1 MSFIEQKEIELL
13 SNIINKKGNAKNLF
27 LNYLSNLSY
36 EEINT
41 EPNLKF
47 INNIIELK
55 KSDLNLDMIKEEDI
69 VKSTDYP
76 INVLKDINLK
86 EYLVLFTKMNTENI
100 INVTDNIIE
109 NQSMYNKT
117 LLSMNDIKILDNRVI
132 DIIKKASDFNINLF
146 NNEISEKIINLMDI
160 SYVLDMDNSS
170 EQDVFNFYENLKVL
184 CDNNLEIN
192 VINYH
197 SDPLFIKLING
208 LKINQEYLDDF
219 EKRYEHKINYEECQ
233 HFILKTFFKYSEYIL
248 VEMKLMNEVIE
259 DSFNI
264 KNKNLSDE
272 INGKIFINN
281 VNKINEYYDRH
292 KNIELF
298 QKASLPFVAMIE
310 KKILND
316 NIKNDLPI
324 STAKPKRL

>member
-1 MSFIEQKEIELL
+1 MSLIEQKEIEIL
-13 SNIINKKGNAKNLF
+13 SNIINKKENAKSVF
-27 LNYLSNLSY
+27 LNYLSNLSE
-36 EEINT
+36 EEINIET
-41 EPNLKF
+41 NLKF
-47 INNIIELK
+47 ITNIIQFK
-55 KSDLNLDMIKEEDI
+55 KAELNLDIINKKDI
-69 VKSTDYP
+69 VTNPDYP
-76 INVLKDINLK
+76 VSVLEDINLR
-86 EYLVLFTKMNTENI
+86 EYLILFTKMNTENI
-100 INVTDNIIE
+100 QAITDNINNTPI
-109 NQSMYNKT
+109 SNKT
-117 LLSMNDIKILDNRVI
+117 ILSLENIKALTPQII
-132 DIIKKASDFNINLF
+132 DLIKKANDFNINLF
-146 NNEISEKIINLMDI
+146 NNEISEQIIILMDLP
-160 SYVLDMDNSS
+160 YVLDMDNST

-292 KNIELF
+292 KNIEIF

>member
-1 MSFIEQKEIELL
+1 MSSIEQREIEIL
-13 SNIINKKGNAKNLF
+13 SNIINKKENAKSVF
-27 LNYLSNLSY
+27 LNYLSNLSE
-36 EEINT
+36 EEINIET
-41 EPNLKF
+41 NLKF
-47 INNIIELK
+47 ITNIIQFK
-55 KSDLNLDMIKEEDI
+55 KAELNLDIINKKDI
-69 VKSTDYP
+69 VTNPDYP
-76 INVLKDINLK
+76 VSVLEDINLR
-86 EYLVLFTKMNTENI
+86 EYLILFTKMNTENI
-100 INVTDNIIE
+100 KAITDNINNTPI
-109 NQSMYNKT
+109 SNKT
-117 LLSMNDIKILDNRVI
+117 ILSLENIKTLNPQII
-132 DIIKKASDFNINLF
+132 DLVKKANDFNISLF

-292 KNIELF
+292 KNIEIF

>member
-1 MSFIEQKEIELL
+1 MSLIEQKEIEIL
-13 SNIINKKGNAKNLF
+13 SNIINKKENAKSVF
-27 LNYLSNLSY
+27 LNYLSNLS
-36 EEINT
+36 EEKINIET
-41 EPNLKF
+41 NLKF
-47 INNIIELK
+47 ITNIIQFK
-55 KSDLNLDMIKEEDI
+55 KAELNLDIINKKDI
-69 VKSTDYP
+69 VTNPDYP
-76 INVLKDINLK
+76 VSVLEDINLR
-86 EYLVLFTKMNTENI
+86 EYLILFTKMNTENI
-100 INVTDNIIE
+100 KAITDNINNTPI
-109 NQSMYNKT
+109 SNKT
-117 LLSMNDIKILDNRVI
+117 ILSLENIKALTPQII
-132 DIIKKASDFNINLF
+132 DLIKKANDFNITLF

-292 KNIELF
+292 KNIEIF

-316 NIKNDLPI
+316 NIKNDLAI

>member
-1 MSFIEQKEIELL
+1 MSLIEQREIEIL
-13 SNIINKKGNAKNLF
+13 SNIINKKENAKSVF
-27 LNYLSNLSY
+27 LNYLSNLSE
-36 EEINT
+36 EEINIET
-41 EPNLKF
+41 NLKF
-47 INNIIELK
+47 ITNIIQFK
-55 KSDLNLDMIKEEDI
+55 KAELNLDIINKKDI
-69 VKSTDYP
+69 VTNPDYP
-76 INVLKDINLK
+76 VSVLEDINLR
-86 EYLVLFTKMNTENI
+86 EYLILFTKMNTENI
-100 INVTDNIIE
+100 KAITDNINNTPI
-109 NQSMYNKT
+109 SNKT
-117 LLSMNDIKILDNRVI
+117 ILSLENIKALTPQII
-132 DIIKKASDFNINLF
+132 DLIKKANDFNINLF

-292 KNIELF
+292 KNIEIF

-316 NIKNDLPI
+316 NIKNDLAI

>member
-1 MSFIEQKEIELL
+1 MSLIEQREIEIL
-13 SNIINKKGNAKNLF
+13 SNIINKKENAKSVF
-27 LNYLSNLSY
+27 LNYLSNLSE
-36 EEINT
+36 EEINIET
-41 EPNLKF
+41 NLKF
-47 INNIIELK
+47 ITNIIQFK
-55 KSDLNLDMIKEEDI
+55 KAELNLDIINKKDI
-69 VKSTDYP
+69 VTNPDYP
-76 INVLKDINLK
+76 VSVLEDINLR
-86 EYLVLFTKMNTENI
+86 EYLILFTKMNTENI
-100 INVTDNIIE
+100 KAITDNINNTPI
-109 NQSMYNKT
+109 SNKT
-117 LLSMNDIKILDNRVI
+117 ILSLENIKALTPQII
-132 DIIKKASDFNINLF
+132 DLIKKANDFNINLF

-192 VINYH
+192 IINYH

-259 DSFNI
+259 DAFNI

-292 KNIELF
+292 KNIEIF

>member
-1 MSFIEQKEIELL
+1 MSLIEQREIEIL
-13 SNIINKKGNAKNLF
+13 SNIINKKESAKSVF
-27 LNYLSNLSY
+27 LNYLSNLSE
-36 EEINT
+36 EEINIET
-41 EPNLKF
+41 NLKF
-47 INNIIELK
+47 ITNIIQFK
-55 KSDLNLDMIKEEDI
+55 KAELNLDIINKKDI
-69 VKSTDYP
+69 VTNPDYP
-76 INVLKDINLK
+76 VSVLEDINLR
-86 EYLVLFTKMNTENI
+86 EYLILFTKMNTENI
-100 INVTDNIIE
+100 KAITDNINNTPI
-109 NQSMYNKT
+109 SNKT
-117 LLSMNDIKILDNRVI
+117 ILSLENIKALTPQII
-132 DIIKKASDFNINLF
+132 DLIKKANDFNINLF

-208 LKINQEYLDDF
+208 LKINQEYIDDF

-259 DSFNI
+259 DAFNI

-292 KNIELF
+292 KNIEIF

>member
-1 MSFIEQKEIELL
+1 MSLIEQREIEIL
-13 SNIINKKGNAKNLF
+13 SNIINKKENAKSVF
-27 LNYLSNLSY
+27 LNYLSNLS
-36 EEINT
+36 EDEINIET
-41 EPNLKF
+41 NLKF
-47 INNIIELK
+47 ITNIIQFK
-55 KSDLNLDMIKEEDI
+55 KAELNLDIINKKDI
-69 VKSTDYP
+69 VTNPDYP
-76 INVLKDINLK
+76 VSVLEDINLR
-86 EYLVLFTKMNTENI
+86 EYLILFTKMNTENI
-100 INVTDNIIE
+100 KAITDNINNTPI
-109 NQSMYNKT
+109 SNKT
-117 LLSMNDIKILDNRVI
+117 ILSLENIKTLNPQII
-132 DIIKKASDFNINLF
+132 DLVKKANDFNISLF

-292 KNIELF
+292 KNIEIF

>member
-100 INVTDNIIE
+100 INVTDNIFCI
-109 NQSMYNKT
+109 
-117 LLSMNDIKILDNRVI
+117 
-132 DIIKKASDFNINLF
+132 
-146 NNEISEKIINLMDI
+146 
-160 SYVLDMDNSS
+160 
-170 EQDVFNFYENLKVL
+170 
-184 CDNNLEIN
+184 
-192 VINYH
+192 
-197 SDPLFIKLING
+197 
-208 LKINQEYLDDF
+208 
-219 EKRYEHKINYEECQ
+219 
-233 HFILKTFFKYSEYIL
+233 HFRK
-248 VEMKLMNEVIE
+248 
-259 DSFNI
+259 
-264 KNKNLSDE
+264 
-272 INGKIFINN
+272 
-281 VNKINEYYDRH
+281 
-292 KNIELF
+292 
-298 QKASLPFVAMIE
+298 
-310 KKILND
+310 
-316 NIKNDLPI
+316 
-324 STAKPKRL
+324 

>member
-109 NQSMYNKT
+109 NQSIYNKT

>member
-1 MSFIEQKEIELL
+1 MSLIEQREIEIL
-13 SNIINKKGNAKNLF
+13 SNIINKKENAKSVF
-27 LNYLSNLSY
+27 LNYLSNLSE
-36 EEINT
+36 EEINIET
-41 EPNLKF
+41 NLKF
-47 INNIIELK
+47 ITNIIQFK
-55 KSDLNLDMIKEEDI
+55 KAELNLDIINKKDI
-69 VKSTDYP
+69 VTNPDYP
-76 INVLKDINLK
+76 VSVLEDINLR
-86 EYLVLFTKMNTENI
+86 EYLILFTKMNTENI
-100 INVTDNIIE
+100 KAITDNINNTPI
-109 NQSMYNKT
+109 SNKT
-117 LLSMNDIKILDNRVI
+117 ILSLENIKTLNPQII
-132 DIIKKASDFNINLF
+132 DLVKKANDFNISLF

-292 KNIELF
+292 KNIEIF

>member
-1 MSFIEQKEIELL
+1 MSLIEQREIEIL
-13 SNIINKKGNAKNLF
+13 SNIINKKESAKSVF
-27 LNYLSNLSY
+27 LNYLSNLSE
-36 EEINT
+36 EEINIET
-41 EPNLKF
+41 NLKF
-47 INNIIELK
+47 ITNIIQFK
-55 KSDLNLDMIKEEDI
+55 KAELNLDIINKKDI
-69 VKSTDYP
+69 VTNPDYP
-76 INVLKDINLK
+76 VSVLEDINLR
-86 EYLVLFTKMNTENI
+86 EYLILFTKMNTENI
-100 INVTDNIIE
+100 KAITDNINNTPI
-109 NQSMYNKT
+109 SNKT
-117 LLSMNDIKILDNRVI
+117 ILSLENIKALTPQII
-132 DIIKKASDFNINLF
+132 DLIKKANDFNINLF

-192 VINYH
+192 IINYH

-259 DSFNI
+259 DAFNI

-292 KNIELF
+292 KNIEIF

>member
-1 MSFIEQKEIELL
+1 MSLIEQKEIEIL
-13 SNIINKKGNAKNLF
+13 SNIINKKENAKSLL
-27 LNYLSNLSY
+27 LNYLSNLS
-36 EEINT
+36 EEKINSDA
-41 EPNLKF
+41 NLKF
-47 INNIIELK
+47 ITNIIQFK
-55 KSDLNLDMIKEEDI
+55 KDELNLDIINKKDI
-69 VKSTDYP
+69 GSNPDYP
-76 INVLKDINLK
+76 VNILKDITLR

-100 INVTDNIIE
+100 KAITDNINDTPIFD
-109 NQSMYNKT
+109 KT
-117 LLSMNDIKILDNRVI
+117 ILSLGDIKRLTPQLINVV
-132 DIIKKASDFNINLF
+132 KKANDFNINLF

-264 KNKNLSDE
+264 KNKNLSNE

-292 KNIELF
+292 KNIEIF

-316 NIKNDLPI
+316 NIKNDLAI

>member
-1 MSFIEQKEIELL
+1 MSLIEQKEIEIL
-13 SNIINKKGNAKNLF
+13 SNIINKKENAKSVF
-27 LNYLSNLSY
+27 LNYLSNLSE
-36 EEINT
+36 EEINIET
-41 EPNLKF
+41 NLKF
-47 INNIIELK
+47 ITNIIQFK
-55 KSDLNLDMIKEEDI
+55 KAELNLDIINKKDI
-69 VKSTDYP
+69 VTNPDYP
-76 INVLKDINLK
+76 VSVLEDINLR
-86 EYLVLFTKMNTENI
+86 EYLILFTKMNTENI
-100 INVTDNIIE
+100 KAITDNINNTPI
-109 NQSMYNKT
+109 SNKT
-117 LLSMNDIKILDNRVI
+117 ILSLENIKTLNPKIINL
-132 DIIKKASDFNINLF
+132 IKKANDFNISLF
-146 NNEISEKIINLMDI
+146 NNEISEQIIILMDLP
-160 SYVLDMDNSS
+160 YVLDMDNST

-259 DSFNI
+259 DAFNI

-292 KNIELF
+292 KNIEIF

>member
-1 MSFIEQKEIELL
+1 MSLIEQREIEIL
-13 SNIINKKGNAKNLF
+13 SNIINKKESAKSVF
-27 LNYLSNLSY
+27 LNYLSNLSE
-36 EEINT
+36 EEINIET
-41 EPNLKF
+41 NLKF
-47 INNIIELK
+47 ITNIIQFK
-55 KSDLNLDMIKEEDI
+55 KAELNLDIINKEDI
-69 VKSTDYP
+69 VTNPDYP
-76 INVLKDINLK
+76 VSVLKDITLT

-100 INVTDNIIE
+100 KAITDNI
-109 NQSMYNKT
+109 NHTSVLNKT
-117 LLSMNDIKILDNRVI
+117 LLCLENIKTLNPKII
-132 DIIKKASDFNINLF
+132 DLIKKANDFNINLF

-259 DSFNI
+259 DAFNI

>member
-1 MSFIEQKEIELL
+1 MSLIEQREIEIL
-13 SNIINKKGNAKNLF
+13 SNIINKKENAKSVF
-27 LNYLSNLSY
+27 LNYLSNLSE
-36 EEINT
+36 EEINIET
-41 EPNLKF
+41 NLKF
-47 INNIIELK
+47 ITNIIQFK
-55 KSDLNLDMIKEEDI
+55 KAELNLDIINKKDI
-69 VKSTDYP
+69 VTNPDYP
-76 INVLKDINLK
+76 VSVLEDINLR
-86 EYLVLFTKMNTENI
+86 EYLILFTKMNTENI
-100 INVTDNIIE
+100 KAITDNINNTPI
-109 NQSMYNKT
+109 SNKT
-117 LLSMNDIKILDNRVI
+117 ILSLENIKALTPQII
-132 DIIKKASDFNINLF
+132 DLIKKANDFNINLF

-192 VINYH
+192 IINYH

-259 DSFNI
+259 DAFNI

-292 KNIELF
+292 KNIEIF

-324 STAKPKRL
+324 STTKPKRL